1 MLVNWLLFVNDYL
14 VGTTVAAII
23 SLLVVSGDN
32 KVSTKDAFTMFE
44 NNTGWSNSKKGT
56 KVVNIRAQTF
66 AFQTAGLSYLRLPL
80 QCGL

>member
-1 MLVNWLLFVNDYL
+1 MLRQWFV

-44 NNTGWSNSKKGT
+44 NNTGWANSEQFSTLMPSDLIKP
-56 KVVNIRAQTF
+56 RQTD
-66 AFQTAGLSYLRLPL
+66 GRSSLHSLR
-80 QCGL
+80 QCGP

>member
-1 MLVNWLLFVNDYL
+1 MNWLLFVNDCL

-44 NNTGWSNSKKGT
+44 NNTGWSNSKIGT
-56 KVVNIRAQTF
+56 KMVSIRSKTF
-66 AFQTAGLSYLRLPL
+66 TFQTAGLFYLHLPP